1 MISPPRWARE
11 RLDQQ
16 RLKALARF
24 IEERK
29 QSQTAEYLQEFEAYR
44 RQVSDLFDTTQDLT
58 AFSSTT
64 VKEGRLLD
72 VARFLAVP
80 PWSRDDL
87 ATVSGAKT
95 PHKGRL
101 MEEQLDAVVF
111 VLERSW
117 DPARFPWLAERRR
130 PTTAEREVALRW
142 TASIGA
148 IERMRTKMRMSGSR
162 RQQKSV
168 EAVFEASG
176 YARRRRLKRISA
188 LHHLPVGEFAGEI
201 DVAGTKAD
209 IAARLTDER
218 LLALEGWFLT
228 AA

>member
-44 RQVSDLFDTTQDLT
+44 RQVSDLFDITQDLT

-162 RQQKSV
+162 RSKRQSKLCSRLRDMHV
-168 EAVFEASG
+168 ADGSSEFLHSTTFPSG
-176 YARRRRLKRISA
+176 RRAPRPTSRLVSLTNAYLPSSAR
-188 LHHLPVGEFAGEI
+188 
-201 DVAGTKAD
+201 
-209 IAARLTDER
+209 
-218 LLALEGWFLT
+218 FLT